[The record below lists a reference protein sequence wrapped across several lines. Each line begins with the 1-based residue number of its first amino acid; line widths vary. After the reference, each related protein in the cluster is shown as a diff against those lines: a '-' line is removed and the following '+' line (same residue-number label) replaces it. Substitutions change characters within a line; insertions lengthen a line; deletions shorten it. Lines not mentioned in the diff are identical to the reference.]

1 MLREIALVS
10 ATGKVSLAEVAQVAA
25 ALQRQVLRDLAPLW
39 GLKACVSAFPSLRE
53 IPVGYWPVVVAD
65 EILEPGAAGLHL
77 DRHGSPYCLVEAG
90 PTWALAASHECLAML
105 VDPSGSRQIWG
116 PSPVADQGEVGFLV
130 EVADPCQDIQ
140 FGYMIDGVLVSD
152 FCTPAFF
159 EPERGTG
166 PYSFTGAVERPLEA
180 LRNGYLSWFD
190 PKSRAWYQ
198 QRYFGREPKFGSLG
212 HPSNAHRC
220 LREFT
225 NGAEADHRRLS
236 HFSAAATQRLR
247 PRLRQQVEASSGTA
261 DLLYEEIGDLS
272 RRLSVPA
279 LAQRG

>member
-1 MLREIALVS
+1 MLRQIALVS
-10 ATGKVSLAEVAQVAA
+10 TTGKVSLAEVAQVAA
-25 ALQRQVLRDLAPLW
+25 ALQRQVLRDLDPLW
-39 GLKACVSAFPSLRE
+39 RLKACVSPFPSLRE

-65 EILEPGAAGLHL
+65 EIPEPGAAGLHL

-116 PSPVADQGEVGFLV
+116 PSPVAEQGQVGFLV

-159 EPERGTG
+159 EPDRGAG
-166 PYSFTGAVERPLEA
+166 RYSFTGAVERPLEA

-198 QRYFGREPKFGSLG
+198 QRRFGSQPKVGSLG
-212 HPSNAHRC
+212 RPSNAHRC

-247 PRLRQQVEASSGTA
+247 PRLRQQAEASSGTA

-272 RRLSVPA
+272 RRLAVPA